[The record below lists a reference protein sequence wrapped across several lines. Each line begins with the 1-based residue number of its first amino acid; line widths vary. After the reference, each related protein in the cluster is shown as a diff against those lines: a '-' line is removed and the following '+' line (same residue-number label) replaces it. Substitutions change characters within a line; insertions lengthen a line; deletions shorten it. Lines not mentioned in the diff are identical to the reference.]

1 MERMTK
7 DRLRHKLDLVN
18 DALGS
23 VSEAYTLTDSGVRAN
38 VGVITLDFAYGGVRV
53 CRIVGSGGDETD
65 LSLRGTMRDAANYL
79 DAMLT
84 GINIARGK
92 RK

>member
-1 MERMTK
+1 MDRMTK

-18 DALGS
+18 DALGNGHD
-23 VSEAYTLTDSGVRAN
+23 AYTRTDNGIRAN
-38 VGVITLDFAYGGVRV
+38 VGVITLDFAHGGVRV
-53 CRIVGSGGDETD
+53 CRIVGPGGGETD
-65 LSLRGTMRDAANYL
+65 LSLRGTMRDAATYL

-92 RK
+92 RI

>member
-1 MERMTK
+1 MDRMTK

-18 DALGS
+18 DALGN
-23 VSEAYTLTDSGVRAN
+23 VTEAYTLTDNGVRAN
-38 VGVITLDFAYGGVRV
+38 VGVITLDFANGGVRV
-53 CRIVGSGGDETD
+53 CRIVGPGGGETD
-65 LSLRGTMRDAANYL
+65 LSLRGTMREAATYL

-84 GINIARGK
+84 GINISRGK